1 MEPPLP
7 SPRDGVSADAEA
19 LGVGGE
25 GEEERREREH
35 FAHFVLDWYLRRGL
49 KAALLEVGAAV
60 PNILC
65 EFLADWREAEL
76 LWMFQV
82 GWLTGFGWF
91 RLVWFC
97 SMSLG

>member
-1 MEPPLP
+1 MEPPLLA
-7 SPRDGVSADAEA
+7 RGGEGGAEV
-19 LGVGGE
+19 VGEEE
-25 GEEERREREH
+25 GEEERQEREH

-49 KAALLEVGAAV
+49 KAALLDVGAAV

-82 GWLTGFGWF
+82 GLVLVWLFGW
-91 RLVWFC
+91 LVGWLAC
-97 SMSLG
+97 